1 MKSYTKYDPLV
12 EYVLR
17 SADNTLILGHRLSEL
32 CGHGPVLEQDIAITN
47 ISLDLL
53 GQSRMYLQYAAQL
66 IGNNETE
73 DTLAFLR
80 DGMQF
85 RNCQLTEQP
94 NGDFAH
100 TIIRS
105 FIFDSYHFYFCQS
118 LKSSTDSSL
127 AEIAAK
133 SLKEVT
139 YHRKFSSEWTIRL
152 GDGTAESNERMQKAL
167 ENLWP
172 YSGELTE
179 EDAVDAKMAAVG
191 IGVDLKDISGSIK
204 DYRNN
209 ILERAGLKVP
219 EKVFMHSG
227 GKKGLHTEHHGYILA
242 EMQFMQRAY
251 PGLNW

>member
-1 MKSYTKYDPLV
+1 MKSYTKYESLP

-17 SADNTLILGHRLSEL
+17 AADNTLILGHRLSEL

-47 ISLDLL
+47 MALDLL
-53 GQSRMYLQYAAQL
+53 GQSRMYLQYAARL
-66 IGNNETE
+66 FGGEETE
-73 DTLAFLR
+73 DSLAFLR

-85 RNCQLTEQP
+85 RNCQIVEQP

-105 FIFDSYHFYFCQS
+105 FIFDSYHYFFLES
-118 LKSSTDSSL
+118 LIRSKDKSLS
-127 AEIAAK
+127 EIAAK

-139 YHRKFSSEWTIRL
+139 YHRKFSSEWTVRL
-152 GDGTAESNERMQKAL
+152 GDGTEESHRRMQTAL

-172 YSGELTE
+172 YSGELTAADE
-179 EDAVDAKMAAVG
+179 VDIEMAKNG
-191 IGVDLKDISGSIK
+191 IGVDLQKIK
-204 DYRNN
+204 GPVDQYRSD
-209 ILERAGLKVP
+209 ILERAGLKIP
-219 EKVFMHSG
+219 ESVYMQSG
-227 GKKGLHTEHHGYILA
+227 GKKGVHTEHHGLILA

>member
-53 GQSRMYLQYAAQL
+53 GQSRMYLQYAAQQ

-179 EDAVDAKMAAVG
+179 EDAVDAKMAAEG
-191 IGVDLKDISGSIK
+191 IGVDLKDISGSIN

>member
-1 MKSYTKYDPLV
+1 MKSYTDYEPLV

-17 SADNTLILGHRLSEL
+17 AADNTLILGHRLSEL

-66 IGNNETE
+66 IGGNETE

-100 TIIRS
+100 TIMRS
-105 FIFDSYHFYFCQS
+105 FIFDSYHFYFCRELINSSDTS
-118 LKSSTDSSL
+118 LS
-127 AEIAAK
+127 EIAAK

-152 GDGTAESNERMQKAL
+152 GDGTAESHERMQRAL
-167 ENLWP
+167 NNLWP

-179 EDAVDAKMAAVG
+179 TDAVDEKLATEG
-191 IGVDLKDISGSIK
+191 IGVDLNKISEPLK
-204 DYRNN
+204 DYRND
-209 ILERAGLKVP
+209 ILERAGLKIP
-219 EKVFMHSG
+219 ENVFMQTG
-227 GKKGLHTEHHGYILA
+227 GKKGLHTEYHGYILA